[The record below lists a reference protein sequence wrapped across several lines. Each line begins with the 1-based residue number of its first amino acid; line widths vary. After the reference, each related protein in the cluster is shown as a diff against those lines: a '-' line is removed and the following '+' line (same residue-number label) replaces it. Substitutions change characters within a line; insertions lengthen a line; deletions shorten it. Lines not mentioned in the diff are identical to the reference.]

1 MKPFAYHQPG
11 EAAEAGRLLETHGG
25 QARLIAGGSDLLG
38 ELKDG
43 IVHYGQLISLSR
55 VKGLDQIHQG
65 ASGLRLGAMVIL
77 ARMEGDP
84 LLSGPYRM
92 LAEAARGVAT
102 PEIRNQGT
110 LGGNLCQRPRCLHYR
125 SPWVSCLKKGGSG
138 CPAMESGHQ
147 HYLSV
152 MGAGDCRAVN
162 PSDLA
167 PPLVALAGVAIIDGA
182 SGSRSLPLTDFFA
195 GPDQIAGRDNA
206 LRPGELLV
214 AVELPPMPENWRGTY
229 LKARE
234 RTAGDFALISAAFGC
249 RIEEGRIEQ
258 ARLVLGGASAGP
270 MRCPEAEAL
279 LEGQAPS
286 AETAARAAE
295 AAFADASPLPH
306 NGFKLD
312 LGRALVS
319 RAISQITSSTG

>member
-1 MKPFAYHQPG
+1 MKPFAYHEPDD
-11 EAAEAGRLLETHGG
+11 AAEAVRLLETHGG
-25 QARLIAGGSDLLG
+25 EGRLIAGGSDLLG

-55 VKGLDQIHQG
+55 VEGLDQIHRED
-65 ASGLRLGAMVIL
+65 SGLRLGAMVIL
-77 ARMEGDP
+77 ARMEEHP

-125 SPWVSCLKKGGSG
+125 SMWVSCLKKGDSG
-138 CPAMESGHQ
+138 CPAMESPHQ
-147 HYLSV
+147 SYLSV

-167 PPLVALAGVAIIDGA
+167 PPLVALAATAIIE
-182 SGSRSLPLTDFFA
+182 GSAGTRKMPLADFFA

-206 LRPGELLV
+206 LEPGELLV
-214 AVELPPMPENWRGTY
+214 AVALPQWPDGWRGTY

-249 RIEEGRIEQ
+249 RVEEGRIQ
-258 ARLVLGGASAGP
+258 DARLVLGGASAAP
-270 MRCPEAEAL
+270 LRCPGAEAL

-286 AETAARAAE
+286 SETAARAAE

-312 LGRALVS
+312 LGRALVA
-319 RAISQITSSTG
+319 RAISQVTAPTG

>member
-11 EAAEAGRLLETHGG
+11 EAAEAGRLLETHRGE
-25 QARLIAGGSDLLG
+25 ARLIAGGSDLLG

-43 IVHYGQLISLSR
+43 IVHYGQLVSLSR
-55 VKGLDQIHQG
+55 VEGLDSIDQAG
-65 ASGLRLGAMVIL
+65 SGPRIGAMVLL

-84 LLSGPYRM
+84 LLSGPYKM

-125 SPWVSCLKKGGSG
+125 SPWVDCLKKGASG
-138 CPAMESGHQ
+138 CPAMESPHQ
-147 HYLSV
+147 AYLSV
-152 MGAGDCRAVN
+152 MDAGDCRAVN

-167 PPLVALAGVAIIDGA
+167 PPLVALEAAAVIDGA
-182 SGSRSLPLTDFFA
+182 AGARSLPLAEFFA
-195 GPDQIAGRDNA
+195 GADQIAGRDNA
-206 LRPGELLV
+206 LEPGELLV
-214 AVELPPMPENWRGTY
+214 AVQLPPWPENWRGAY

-234 RTAGDFALISAAFGC
+234 RAAGDFALVSVAFGC
-249 RIEEGRIEQ
+249 RVEAGRMRD
-258 ARLVLGGASAGP
+258 ARLVLGGVSAAP
-270 MRCPEAEAL
+270 LRCPGAESL

-295 AAFADASPLPH
+295 AAFAGASPLAH

-312 LGRALVS
+312 LGRALVA
-319 RAISQITSSTG
+319 RAISQVTASVG